1 MPITTVVIISYNLTF
16 IRFPNTYPRTGT
28 HWSVLRIPRLNRSW
42 GCVCLFY
49 GFSSMYLR
57 SVMHWSFSIP
67 HVPMNGGCTGLFYG
81 FSIPPCTYVRGMHWS
96 VLLISISHIPTS
108 GGCNGLFYGVSIP
121 NVPSPEDTLVCF
133 TGFQL
138 PCTYGRGIHFHEQY
152 NKYICLILSSI
163 YIFIPVSGW
172 VVRDPSTLLCPG
184 AYNAVKTALVSCKY

>member
-1 MPITTVVIISYNLTF
+1 
-16 IRFPNTYPRTGT
+16 
-28 HWSVLRIPRLNRSW
+28 
-42 GCVCLFY
+42 
-49 GFSSMYLR
+49 
-57 SVMHWSFSIP
+57 
-67 HVPMNGGCTGLFYG
+67 
-81 FSIPPCTYVRGMHWS
+81 MHWS

-172 VVRDPSTLLCPG
+172 VVRDPRALLCPQ
-184 AYNAVKTALVSCKY
+184 ASASPVHRVQILTKYKIPSKYYVNIRPNKHSENPKSKAKYSRATNTKTKGDNIYPTAFHVVTYKA